1 MPCHSIPCHDMPYRA
16 VCSFLMPHQYFNI
29 CVGRT
34 TRNKKVWKNMY
45 KNYYK
50 KWSTLWNLMTLVV
63 ICGISIMFTL
73 HWKRDEERK
82 KNSLN
87 NSHTMTRKIPK
98 TANLHIRLY
107 FHLIRFTYLLFR
119 QTRILCLILSAVKV
133 IAKRVVNVLQKCWV
147 LSTALF
153 FFMFGFVDFI
163 FIFFMF
169 LKIVPF
175 LVGAI
180 WVALEGFFSF
190 KSFGMHS
197 VCKNSIF
204 IEHCCFFIGYFFC
217 FCFCFIE

>member
-1 MPCHSIPCHDMPYRA
+1 MKYTLKFNDISSDMRY
-16 VCSFLMPHQYFNI
+16 LNNI
-29 CVGRT
+29 YIALK
-34 TRNKKVWKNMY
+34 TRW
-45 KNYYK
+45 
-50 KWSTLWNLMTLVV
+50 
-63 ICGISIMFTL
+63 
-73 HWKRDEERK
+73 REK
-82 KNSLN
+82 KNSFN

-133 IAKRVVNVLQKCWV
+133 IAKRVVNVLQKCCV

-180 WVALEGFFSF
+180 WVALEGFFSLQI
-190 KSFGMHS
+190 
-197 VCKNSIF
+197 VRNAQCV
-204 IEHCCFFIGYFFC
+204 
-217 FCFCFIE
+217 